1 MEFTMKVKKM
11 NIAVYGA
18 GNQDLYINQLQLP
31 EKYGG
36 KPPYGGSRMAIDFAR
51 AGHDVYLAEP
61 DKNILSNNQ
70 WKIVEDSGVTVT
82 SDDSKAAQNTEIAVL
97 FTPFG
102 KKTFDIVKKILY
114 QLPEEGIIANTC
126 TVSPLVLYYVL
137 EKELRKDRKDIGIAS
152 LHPAAV
158 PGTPQHGHYV
168 IGGRS
173 SNDMDIASKEQ
184 IQKCVELA
192 KSCGKDAY
200 VVPADVSS
208 TVADMGSLVT
218 AVTLSGVLDYYK
230 VGTEIIKAPK
240 EMVEKQILMTL
251 QTVASLVESSGV
263 EGMLKAINPDLLVKS
278 ARSMH
283 LLKEQDELDAALNI
297 LSSLDPRLL
306 EMAEK
311 STVEP
316 TNLVAAQ
323 ALTQELQNLMGEVA
337 AEGTIRRCM
346 RKMFE

>member
-1 MEFTMKVKKM
+1 M
-11 NIAVYGA
+11 NITVYGA
-18 GNQDLYINQLQLP
+18 GNQDLYVNQLQLP

-36 KPPYGGSRMAIDFAR
+36 KPPYGGSRMAIEYAR
-51 AGHDVYLAEP
+51 AGHYVYLAEP
-61 DKNILSNNQ
+61 DSNNLDKNE
-70 WKIVEDSGVTVT
+70 WKIVEDSGVKVT
-82 SDDSKAAQNTEIAVL
+82 SDDAEAAKNAEIAVL

-102 KKTFDIVKKILY
+102 TRTFNIAKDIIY
-114 QLPEEGIIANTC
+114 NLPEGGIIANTC

-137 EKELRKDRKDIGIAS
+137 EKEIRKDRKDIGIAS

-173 SNDMDIASKEQ
+173 TNDMDIASEEQ

-192 KSCGKDAY
+192 RSCGKDAY

-208 TVADMGSLVT
+208 AVADMGSLVT
-218 AVTLSGVLDYYK
+218 AVTLSGIIDYYD
-230 VGTEIIKAPK
+230 VGSHIIKAPK

-263 EGMLKAINPDLLVKS
+263 DGMLKAINPDLLVKS
-278 ARSMH
+278 AKSMH
-283 LLKEQDELDAALNI
+283 LLEEQGELDVALSK
-297 LSSLDPRLL
+297 LSSFELDMRDKLD
-306 EMAEK
+306 K
-311 STVEP
+311 STVKQ

-323 ALTQELQNLMGEVA
+323 ALARELQNLMGEVA